1 MDDMAEMM
9 LRLMRDG
16 ARVSFN
22 DARDQGV
29 AKPVQAVGELVNRGV
44 KIRGD
49 YSRVRG
55 LIWWIEQPKR
65 VVKEEQKNLRK
76 ILHDAL
82 DAEHCALLW
91 EIFRDGEWYTKRALA
106 QMTPLSST
114 QIDEAIRGFR
124 RSRRKYIVKTRQD
137 KAIGNNTREYQI
149 VREA

>member
-1 MDDMAEMM
+1 MDDMAGMM
-9 LRLMRDG
+9 LKLMRDG
-16 ARVSFN
+16 ARVSFLE
-22 DARDQGV
+22 AREQGI
-29 AKPVQAVGELVNRGV
+29 AKHVQAIGELVNRGV

-55 LIWWIEQPKR
+55 LIWWVEQPRR
-65 VVKEEQKNLRK
+65 VVPANGQSLRK
-76 ILHDAL
+76 ILNDAL

-91 EIFRDGEWYTKRALA
+91 ELFKDGEWYTKRALA

-137 KAIGNNTREYQI
+137 KTIGNNTREYQI